1 MFLNHEDFVSN
12 TKCVTMLACGQVR
25 DQLVSLQKEVS
36 AAQPAV
42 DQLIDDSH
50 NCRRLTEKSRVN
62 VHRGGPHIDLDRVDS
77 DVNRITQRWNN
88 ICSQLVDR
96 SVTMKHFMISA
107 NKGAYDGCSDYRVDT
122 GCRLDSANRSR
133 WHLPC
138 VSLASTERYS
148 RSSSI
153 TAAE

>member
-1 MFLNHEDFVSN
+1 MLLNKDFVSN
-12 TKCVTMLACGQVR
+12 TMLACGQVR

-96 SVTMKHFMISA
+96 SVTMISA
-107 NKGAYDGCSDYRVDT
+107 NNGAYDGCSDTGGSRVNPT
-122 GCRLDSANRSR
+122 RLKM
-133 WHLPC
+133 
-138 VSLASTERYS
+138 ASTLCECAILDPVQSPLQSEGLFTVAYLHY
-148 RSSSI
+148 
-153 TAAE
+153 